1 MAVDEI
7 DIADSKAVRFFR
19 IQAGMSQ
26 ATLGGELG
34 VTFQQIQKYEKGLDR
49 HWLRSPAEIAKLF
62 NRRVTAFY
70 PKSTTDGT
78 VNINEVIALTHRPQ
92 TMRTLYSK
100 FRIPVRVASWQI
112 SPRCREDA
120 DARRVASDA
129 KKRKS
134 MRDI

>member
-1 MAVDEI
+1 MPVDET

-62 NRRVTAFY
+62 NRGATASY
-70 PKSTTDGT
+70 RKSTTAGT
-78 VNINEVIALTHRPQ
+78 VNINEIIALTDRPQ
-92 TMRTLYSK
+92 TMRTLYRKS
-100 FRIPVRVASWQI
+100 RIPVCVSSWQI

-120 DARRVASDA
+120 GARRVASDA
-129 KKRKS
+129 KKENR
-134 MRDI
+134 

>member
-1 MAVDEI
+1 
-7 DIADSKAVRFFR
+7 
-19 IQAGMSQ
+19 MSQ

-49 HWLRSPAEIAKLF
+49 HWLRSPAEIARLF
-62 NRRVTAFY
+62 SRPVTAFY
-70 PKSTTDGT
+70 PKSTTGGT
-78 VNINEVIALTHRPQ
+78 VNINEIIALTGRPQ

-100 FRIPVRVASWQI
+100 FRIPVCVSSWQI
-112 SPRCREDA
+112 SPRCREGA

>member
-1 MAVDEI
+1 MPVDET

-26 ATLGGELG
+26 ATLGGELR
-34 VTFQQIQKYEKGLDR
+34 VTFQQIQKYEKGR

-62 NRRVTAFY
+62 NRRATASY
-70 PKSTTDGT
+70 PKSTTAGT
-78 VNINEVIALTHRPQ
+78 VNINDIIALTDRPQ
-92 TMRTLYSK
+92 TMRTLYRK
-100 FRIPVRVASWQI
+100 FRIPVCVSSWQI
-112 SPRCREDA
+112 SPRCREGA